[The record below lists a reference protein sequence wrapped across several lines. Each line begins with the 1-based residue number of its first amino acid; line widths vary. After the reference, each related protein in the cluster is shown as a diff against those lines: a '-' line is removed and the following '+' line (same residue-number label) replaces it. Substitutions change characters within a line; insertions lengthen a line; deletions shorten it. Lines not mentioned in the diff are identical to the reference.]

1 MAGIS
6 SGSDTWPVLAQGLP
20 WQIMIGAFRC
30 SSSAFA
36 VGGGRQHW
44 AAQPFGALAPR
55 PTCFLGGIKR
65 TISRVFPRPEP
76 IIAAPQRLCDGRR
89 LKVFDTT
96 QSSSVST
103 QSRRQSARFP
113 TRRVTATDDESLRVV
128 AQLTY
133 LRPVILHPKATQLS
147 QHLACC
153 LTARE
158 QPIFCPEAPMRSRT
172 RTISHST

>member
-1 MAGIS
+1 MS
-6 SGSDTWPVLAQGLP
+6 SRDQLEGDTWPVLAQGRP
-20 WQIMIGAFRC
+20 WQIMIGAGRC

-36 VGGGRQHW
+36 VLVGGNNGT
-44 AAQPFGALAPR
+44 QPFGAL

-76 IIAAPQRLCDGRR
+76 IIAATQRLCDGRR

-96 QSSSVST
+96 QFSSLST
-103 QSRRQSARFP
+103 PSRRQSARFP
-113 TRRVTATDDESLRVV
+113 TRRVTATANESLRVV

-133 LRPVILHPKATQLS
+133 LRLVILRPKATKLS

-153 LTARE
+153 LTARD
-158 QPIFCPEAPMRSRT
+158 QPHPCPTAQMRLRT